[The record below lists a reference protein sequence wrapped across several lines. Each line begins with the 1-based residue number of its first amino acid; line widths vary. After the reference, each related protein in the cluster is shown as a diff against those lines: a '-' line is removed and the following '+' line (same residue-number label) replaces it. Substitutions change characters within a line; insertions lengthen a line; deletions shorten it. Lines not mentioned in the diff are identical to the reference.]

1 MISTLKVEK
10 SEAHKDVFPSIIVP
24 LKVEPMLP
32 EIVLDHTIRLHVHK
46 IGIVCAGF
54 SSDANPKS

>member
-32 EIVLDHTIRLHVHK
+32 EIVLDHTIRLHVTK
-46 IGIVCAGF
+46 
-54 SSDANPKS
+54 